1 MLSAKKSGSS
11 IIVGF
16 FHGLVSN
23 LKAKKSGEYSSLI
36 YFLFK

>member
-11 IIVGF
+11 IVSGF
-16 FHGLVSN
+16 LHGFISN
-23 LKAKKSGEYSSLI
+23 LKAKKSGEYSSLM